1 MKFDAAAARE
11 FANSLGYLDGAGPE
25 VRLWL
30 HNAID
35 AVDAAHKDA
44 ERIEWLNGAIFMPK
58 WNGVLG
64 SGSEVNWTIAGD
76 WRHTCARMTGNDFRA
91 AIDAAM
97 ASGKSAS

>member
-1 MKFDAAAARE
+1 MPKLTDYE
-11 FANSLGYLDGAGPE
+11 CHDGAKCNAADKAE
-25 VRLWL
+25 CESKCRRLK
-30 HNAID
+30 AQKSEPTD
-35 AVDAAHKDA
+35 AD
-44 ERIEWLNGAIFMPK
+44 RIEWLNGAIFMPK

-64 SGSEVNWTIAGD
+64 KGSEVNWTIAGD